1 MESTCSVDITYFPF
15 DTQTCEL
22 KFTAWSYTKNEVELN
37 KGSKGVQLETY
48 VENSQWAL
56 SGTSSRET
64 NTDEAAVYFSLS
76 LKRRPHFYIIN
87 VIMPVVFLSA
97 LNVISFVLPVSSG
110 ERASYSVTV
119 FLALAVFLTIV
130 AGLLPKNSETTSLLS
145 VYLMLMSSLSTL
157 IVIVSIVEVRLAARD
172 AEKQPISK
180 FFLAFAKLSRFLK
193 CKRCKRSVHPA
204 DDTTSQTSLHSTDDL
219 ENISWKELVDEIDV
233 ILFLFSLLY
242 TFISTLA
249 LGLAAVHGG

>member
-1 MESTCSVDITYFPF
+1 MDSTCSVDITYFPF

-48 VENSQWAL
+48 VENSQWEL
-56 SGTSSRET
+56 SGTSARET
-64 NTDEAAVYFSLS
+64 NTDEAAVFFSLT

-110 ERASYSVTV
+110 ERASYAVTV

-130 AGLLPKNSETTSLLS
+130 AGELPKNSETTSLLS
-145 VYLMLMSSLSTL
+145 VYVMLMSGLSTM
-157 IVIVSIVEVRLAARD
+157 IVVVSIIEVRLAARD
-172 AEKQPISK
+172 EEKQPISK
-180 FFLAFAKLSRFLK
+180 FFLAFAKLSHFLK
-193 CKRCKRSVHPA
+193 CKRCKRSVRPA
-204 DDTTSQTSLHSTDDL
+204 DDTTSKASVHSAEDL
-219 ENISWKELVDEIDV
+219 EKISWKEIVDEMDV
-233 ILFLFSLLY
+233 VFFLFALLY

-249 LGLAAVHGG
+249 LGITAVHGG